1 MALTITQ
8 TPATASLAQS
18 PMVFTVSENSG
29 VIFSSS
35 FQYNC
40 DLYYWDGTP
49 SQSGSAQYQL
59 VKYPNQSGVGMF
71 EVSRI
76 INSTLRDLREQNPSN
91 VKYLKGDFYWTFLTG
106 STYASS
112 SKISSGV
119 YSALD
124 GYGIFQEPIGQQLND
139 KSPFFPILT
148 DGPSVQYHTSTNKG
162 TLGVWLGNGPSGSQI
177 NGQLTAVYSASVNGV
192 SAGDGE
198 LQLFG
203 SISSSGQI
211 AQIPLG
217 ANNADPPNPA
227 GSVTIDTDYTI
238 QIFSGSIAL
247 SEPILVKYIC
257 DTKYPN
263 VRIKWKNRYGQFDYF
278 NFNMISREG
287 FDVQTKKYQP
297 QLGTW
302 TGQTLTYN
310 GYDSS
315 VLNYVSDS
323 SQTLSVNTDWIDQD
337 YNDILKQLLV
347 SDEIYWIY
355 DEGNTEA
362 AGVEWSN
369 DELLRPIT
377 IKTDTIQFKTGVVD
391 KVIQYAFD
399 FDYGQQYKLII

>member
-1 MALTITQ
+1 MLSITQ

-18 PMVFTVSENSG
+18 PIVFTISESSAASGSG

-40 DLYYWDGTP
+40 DLYYWSGTP
-49 SQSGSAQYQL
+49 SQSSSLAQYQL

-76 INSTLRDLREQNPSN
+76 INSTLTDLREANPSN
-91 VKYLKGDFYWTFLTG
+91 VKYFKGDFYWTFLSG
-106 STYASS
+106 STYVSS
-112 SKISSGV
+112 SKIGSSI

-124 GYGIFQEPIGQQLND
+124 GYGIFQEPIGQQLNN
-139 KSPFFPILT
+139 KTPFFPILT
-148 DGPSVQYHTSTNKG
+148 DGPSVQYHTDTNKG
-162 TLGVWLGNGPSGSQI
+162 TLGVWVGGIPSSSLQP
-177 NGQLTAVYSASVNGV
+177 TRAVYSSSYNGV
-192 SAGDGE
+192 YFTGAE
-198 LQLFG
+198 YQLTT

-211 AQIPLG
+211 EQIPFGPKSPQWPLPSG
-217 ANNADPPNPA
+217 EFD
-227 GSVTIDTDYTI
+227 SDFTI
-238 QIFSGSIAL
+238 QIFADDV
-247 SEPILVKYIC
+247 PISQAITSSFIC
-257 DTKYPN
+257 NTKYPN

-278 NFNMISREG
+278 NFNMVSREG
-287 FDVQTKKYQP
+287 FQVETKTYQP

-302 TGQTLTYN
+302 TGTTLGYN

-315 VLNYVSDS
+315 TLNYVSDS
-323 SQTLSVNTDWIDQD
+323 SQTLSVNTDWINQD

-347 SDEIYWIY
+347 SDEIYWVY
-355 DEGNTEA
+355 DEGVQYED
-362 AGVEWSN
+362 

-391 KVIQYAFD
+391 KVIQYSFD

>member
-1 MALTITQ
+1 MSLTITQ

-18 PMVFTVSENSG
+18 PIVFTLSESSG

-49 SQSGSAQYQL
+49 SQSGSLQYQL

-76 INSTLRDLREQNPSN
+76 INSTLRDLREQNASN
-91 VKYLKGDFYWTFLTG
+91 VKYFKGDFYWTFLLG
-106 STYASS
+106 STYVSS
-112 SKISSGV
+112 SKISSDV
-119 YSALD
+119 YRALD
-124 GYGIFQEPIGQQLND
+124 GYGIFQEPIGQQLDD
-139 KSPFFPILT
+139 KTPFFPILT
-148 DGPSVQYHTSTNKG
+148 DGPSVQYHTSENKG
-162 TLGVWLGNGPSGSQI
+162 TLGVWVGAIPAASSQP
-177 NGQLTAVYSASVNGV
+177 TRAVYSSSYDGVFNNG
-192 SAGDGE
+192 AE
-198 LQLFG
+198 FLLTT

-211 AQIPLG
+211 QQIPFG
-217 ANNADPPNPA
+217 PKDPNWPLPS
-227 GSVTIDTDYTI
+227 GEFDSDFTI
-238 QIFSGSIAL
+238 QIFADDV
-247 SEPILVKYIC
+247 PISQAITSSFIC
-257 DTKYPN
+257 NTKYPN

-287 FDVQTKKYQP
+287 FNVQTKKYQP

-302 TGQTLTYN
+302 TAQTLGYN

-315 VLNYVSDS
+315 TLNYVSDS
-323 SQTLSVNTDWIDQD
+323 SQTLSVNTDWINQD

-347 SDEIYWIY
+347 SDEIYWVY
-355 DEGNTEA
+355 DEGVQYED
-362 AGVEWSN
+362 

-377 IKTDTIQFKTGVVD
+377 IKTDTIQFKTGAVD